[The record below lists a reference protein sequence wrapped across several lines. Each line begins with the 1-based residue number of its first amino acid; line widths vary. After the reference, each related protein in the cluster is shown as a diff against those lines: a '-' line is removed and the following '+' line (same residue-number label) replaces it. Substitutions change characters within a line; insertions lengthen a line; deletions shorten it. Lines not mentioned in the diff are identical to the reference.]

1 MLAHQTRTVVGFT
14 TRAKKKTN
22 RSWSSASAS
31 AKKIP
36 MLSATNAERF
46 VRSEGFGYAVMKSRI
61 VSICSA
67 TTRARAGLGTDLGQ
81 RNMPLLRRTH
91 ARAHA
96 RTLAYAAADQ
106 GQRNSS
112 SRSRNKARWEQGK
125 RMDGCK
131 ILNAPMPDVDEDE
144 GSVLDLPEE
153 YVRAVPSRRPDIFPD
168 LKEIKQPM
176 PNQLPG
182 DPEMPDEEE
191 EEKERKENPGEPGE
205 DDEEDENGEKISKKE
220 KKRREREQE
229 E

>member
-96 RTLAYAAADQ
+96 RTRARAQTAQPLSTHSNIRVSRCCAD
-106 GQRNSS
+106 R
-112 SRSRNKARWEQGK
+112 R
-125 RMDGCK
+125 DGR
-131 ILNAPMPDVDEDE
+131 PTE
-144 GSVLDLPEE
+144 G
-153 YVRAVPSRRPDIFPD
+153 
-168 LKEIKQPM
+168 
-176 PNQLPG
+176 G
-182 DPEMPDEEE
+182 DQD
-191 EEKERKENPGEPGE
+191 
-205 DDEEDENGEKISKKE
+205 
-220 KKRREREQE
+220 
-229 E
+229 